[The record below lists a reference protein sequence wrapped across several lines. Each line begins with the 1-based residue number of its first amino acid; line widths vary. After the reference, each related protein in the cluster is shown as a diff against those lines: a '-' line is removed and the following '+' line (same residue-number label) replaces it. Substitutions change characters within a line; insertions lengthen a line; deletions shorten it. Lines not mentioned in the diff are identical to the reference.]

1 MNAHPVQT
9 PGHTRTEHLALS
21 GGRRSEASSLH
32 RRIPATSRRHCFSNG
47 SRRSARPSSPGG
59 AVGPRFAP
67 DARSGD
73 YDQVANIQTVSIKNN
88 ARFDTPLY
96 TVAEAARFLGV
107 PPTSFG
113 NWARGYRV
121 TFRSREPVVGRP
133 IVTSFEAAR
142 HYPSIPFIGL
152 AEGFVVLA
160 FRRAGVSLQHIRKAV
175 AVLEREVGLEH
186 ALASQRLFADGASV
200 LFDYAED
207 EQDEELLTHVVT
219 QQRALADV
227 VRDYLRLISYGSDGW
242 PEKLVSPATTRPVV
256 IVDPERA
263 FGQPIFMRGGVRV
276 EDVVDRWR
284 AGESLAEVAEDFGVP
299 PEDVEDILR
308 VALPAAA

>member
-1 MNAHPVQT
+1 M
-9 PGHTRTEHLALS
+9 
-21 GGRRSEASSLH
+21 ASTQVVS
-32 RRIPATSRRHCFSNG
+32 SKSNG
-47 SRRSARPSSPGG
+47 
-59 AVGPRFAP
+59 
-67 DARSGD
+67 
-73 YDQVANIQTVSIKNN
+73 
-88 ARFDTPLY
+88 RFDTPLY

-113 NWARGYRV
+113 NWARGYHV
-121 TFRSREPVVGRP
+121 TFRSRPPVVGRS
-133 IVTSFEAAR
+133 IVTSFDAAR

-186 ALASQRLFADGASV
+186 ALASQRLFTDGASV
-200 LFDYAED
+200 LYDYAED
-207 EQDEELLTHVVT
+207 EHDEELLTHVVT
-219 QQRALADV
+219 QQRVLADV
-227 VRDYLRLISYGSDGW
+227 IRDYLRLITYGSDGW
-242 PEKLVSPATTRPVV
+242 PEKLISPATSRPVV
-256 IVDPERA
+256 VADPERS
-263 FGQPIFMRGGVRV
+263 FGQPIFIRGGVRV
-276 EDVVDRWR
+276 EDVLDRWR